1 MAYLIDAEIEQLKKL
16 DKVREALEC
25 TIDVVDYGADN
36 SLTAVTA
43 KEILDQFENLYVF
56 MQKIERVCGSA
67 NVNPFVIFG
76 AYNDIENE
84 LQMLNNAHRSDD
96 YVFDMLLRQMNIER
110 DRQERKITINKQQ
123 LQKMLHVLVKKFG
136 RPDKRRFYLFLD
148 EFQDYSAEELTDIK
162 TAVSEAVTNAILHG
176 YDSDPAKQVELSCQ
190 FSDRTVTVTVRDRGH
205 GIEDIALAM
214 EPFYTSRPEL
224 ERSGMGFTV
233 MQTFMDELEVHS
245 AREEGTVVRMT
256 KRLSPR
262 DEGVAP

>member
-1 MAYLIDAEIEQLKKL
+1 MKNNMKLIFDARGEN
-16 DKVREALEC
+16 EAL
-25 TIDVVDYGADN
+25 
-36 SLTAVTA
+36 SRMVTA
-43 KEILDQFENLYVF
+43 AFLAPL
-56 MQKIERVCGSA
+56 
-67 NVNPFVIFG
+67 NPTV
-76 AYNDIENE
+76 
-84 LQMLNNAHRSDD
+84 
-96 YVFDMLLRQMNIER
+96 
-110 DRQERKITINKQQ
+110 
-123 LQKMLHVLVKKFG
+123 
-136 RPDKRRFYLFLD
+136 
-148 EFQDYSAEELTDIK
+148 EELTDIK